1 MWVRRDV
8 ESLTLEGRT
17 GLTIGAFDGVHLGH
31 QALIR
36 RMVAES
42 QHAGMQAVVLT
53 FDPLPRQV
61 LGHNKH
67 GVLSTLEE
75 RLDFLKVLGPD
86 GVVVQLFDRKTAL
99 IPATDFV
106 TWLVE
111 KLALVDLWVGPD
123 FALGHNHEGNIPF
136 LKDMG
141 ARCGFAVRVFE
152 ETIQWGGH
160 PVRSSR
166 IRHALK
172 GGDLVQ
178 ANGCLGRPYRLSGI
192 VEHGDQRGRLLG
204 FPTANLQVVG
214 DQLLPANGVYICRVH
229 LHGERFDAIVNVGTR
244 PTFDRHP
251 PIVEAHLL
259 NFSRDIYAESLQ
271 LDFLHRLREELRFPS
286 AEALI
291 EQMHADRVH
300 AAAWLHED
308 EHSNRESRESSRIE
322 TDSR

>member
-8 ESLTLEGRT
+8 ESLALAGPT
-17 GLTIGAFDGVHLGH
+17 GLTIGAFDGVHIGH

-36 RMVAES
+36 RMVTES
-42 QHAGMQAVVLT
+42 HSLGLQAMVLT

-61 LGHNKH
+61 LGHDKH

-75 RLDFLKVLGPD
+75 RLEFLEALGPD
-86 GVVVQLFDRKTAL
+86 GIVVQPFDRAVAL
-99 IPATDFV
+99 ISATDFV

-111 KLALVDLWVGPD
+111 KLGLAALWVGPD

-136 LKDMG
+136 LKNMG
-141 ARCGFAVRVFE
+141 AGCGFAVHVFE
-152 ETIQWGGH
+152 ENVHWGSH

-204 FPTANLQVVG
+204 FPTANLRIND
-214 DQLLPANGVYICRVH
+214 DQLLPANGVYICAAH
-229 LHGERFDAIVNVGTR
+229 LHGEHCDAMVNVGTR
-244 PTFDRHP
+244 PTFDHSLRT
-251 PIVEAHLL
+251 VEAYLL
-259 NFSRDIYAESLQ
+259 DFARDIYGEPLQ

-286 AEALI
+286 AETLI
-291 EQMHADRVH
+291 EQMRVDRIDTL
-300 AAAWLHED
+300 AWLA
-308 EHSNRESRESSRIE
+308 RESRR
-322 TDSR
+322 